1 MVILEYVLLIIFS
14 YFMGN
19 ISWARIIS
27 KKNNGDITKSGSGN
41 PGTMNMLRTY
51 GAGKAFLTLLL
62 DLLKGLIPALAGKLL
77 FKYTGLN
84 EDIGLYLAG
93 LFAIIGH
100 MYPVIYKFKGGKGV
114 ATSLGVFMV
123 ANPLWLILAFIV
135 GFFYVWFFDYGS
147 VASLFIVATM
157 SIIQGYQNSAKYP
170 TGSAELLSV
179 NLLIFAIFAL
189 IWFAHR
195 TNIVRLLLG
204 KENKANLQKSFKKK
218 LQKQK
223 KEEVKI
229 EYQEQKSELKQEF
242 KALKAEYRRDVKAK
256 KKELKKQY
264 KQIKRSLMQSTADIM
279 ANEIEENV
287 TDDEANSLTGNSTE
301 NVINTENTTEN

>member
-1 MVILEYVLLIIFS
+1 MFVLEYVLLGLFS
-14 YFMGN
+14 YFLGN

-27 KKNNGDITKSGSGN
+27 KKNHGDITKSGSGN

-51 GAGKAFLTLLL
+51 GAGVAFLTLGL
-62 DLLKGLIPALAGKLL
+62 DVLKGVIPALCGKLL
-77 FKYTGLN
+77 FKYTGLSD
-84 EDIGLYLAG
+84 EIGLYFAG
-93 LFAIIGH
+93 LMAILGH
-100 MYPVIYKFKGGKGV
+100 MYPVVYKFKGGKGV

-157 SIIQGYQNSAKYP
+157 SIIQGYQNNAKFG
-170 TGSAELLSV
+170 TGSAELLTV
-179 NLLIFAIFAL
+179 NLLIFTIFTL

-195 TNIVRLLLG
+195 TNIIRLLLG

-218 LQKQK
+218 LKKQK
-223 KEEVKI
+223 KDEVKQ
-229 EYQEQKSELKQEF
+229 EYVEQKSELKQEF
-242 KALKAEYRRDVKAK
+242 KALKAEYRKEVKEK

-264 KQIKRSLMQSTADIM
+264 KQIKRSLQQSAADIM

-287 TDDEANSLTGNSTE
+287 ADLAEEAPEEENALTE
-301 NVINTENTTEN
+301 NKQAEE

>member
-1 MVILEYVLLIIFS
+1 MFVLEYVLLAIFS
-14 YFMGN
+14 YFLGN

-51 GAGKAFLTLLL
+51 GAGIGFLTLGL
-62 DLLKGLIPALAGKLL
+62 DLLKGLLPALSGKLL

-84 EDIGLYLAG
+84 EDIGLYYAG
-93 LFAIIGH
+93 LFAILGH
-100 MYPVIYKFKGGKGV
+100 MYPLIYKFKGGKGV

-123 ANPLWLILAFIV
+123 ANPLWLILAFVV

-157 SIIQGYQNSAKYP
+157 SIIQGYQNSAKYG
-170 TGSAELLSV
+170 TGSAELLTI

-195 TNIVRLLLG
+195 KNIVRLLLG

-218 LQKQK
+218 LKQQKR
-223 KEEVKI
+223 EEAKL
-229 EYQEQKSELKQEF
+229 EYVEQKSELKQEF
-242 KALKAEYRRDVKAK
+242 KTLKAEYRKDVKEK

-264 KQIKRSLMQSTADIM
+264 KQIKRSLQQSTADIM

-287 TDDEANSLTGNSTE
+287 TDIVEEESEEENILTE
-301 NVINTENTTEN
+301 NKQIEE

>member
-1 MVILEYVLLIIFS
+1 MFILEYALLILFS
-14 YFMGN
+14 YFVGN

-51 GAGKAFLTLLL
+51 GAGKAFLTLIL
-62 DLLKGLIPALAGKLL
+62 DLLKGLIPALTGKLL

-123 ANPLWLILAFIV
+123 ANPLWLILAFVV

-157 SIIQGYQNSAKYP
+157 SIIQGYQNSAKYG
-170 TGSAELLSV
+170 TGSAELLTI

-195 TNIVRLLLG
+195 KNIVRLLLG
-204 KENKANLQKSFKKK
+204 KENKANLQNSFKRK
-218 LQKQK
+218 LKKQK
-223 KEEVKI
+223 KEEVKL
-229 EYQEQKSELKQEF
+229 EYVEQKSELKHEF
-242 KALKAEYRRDVKAK
+242 KKLKAEYRKDVKARR
-256 KKELKKQY
+256 KELRKQY
-264 KQIKRSLMQSTADIM
+264 KQIRKSLKQSAADIL
-279 ANEIEENV
+279 ANEIEDNIVMENELLGDV
-287 TDDEANSLTGNSTE
+287 NNKQNQEIDNK
-301 NVINTENTTEN
+301 

>member
-1 MVILEYVLLIIFS
+1 MVVLEYVLLIIFS
-14 YFMGN
+14 YLIGN

-51 GAGKAFLTLLL
+51 GAGKALLTLLL

-84 EDIGLYLAG
+84 DDIGLYLAG
-93 LFAIIGH
+93 LSAIVGH

-123 ANPLWLILAFIV
+123 ANPLWLIASFIV
-135 GFFYVWFFDYGS
+135 GLFYVWFFDYGS

-157 SIIQGYQNSAKYP
+157 SIIQGYQNSAKYA

-179 NLLIFAIFAL
+179 NLLLFAIFAL

-223 KEEVKI
+223 KEEVKT

-264 KQIKRSLMQSTADIM
+264 KQIERSLKQSTADIM

-287 TDDEANSLTGNSTE
+287 TDSEANAAVENITEKENKTE
-301 NVINTENTTEN
+301 N